1 MSSLF
6 VWLNRLAISAMQR
19 SEVVG
24 ATIVMSIVFIMIIP
38 LPTSMIDVLIALNIC
53 ISSLLIVLAMYL
65 PKPLAFSTFP
75 SVLLLTT
82 MFRLALSISTTRQIL
97 LQQDAGHIVEAFGNF
112 VVGGNL
118 AVGLVIFLIL
128 TVVNFLVITKGSE
141 RVAEVAARFTLDA
154 MPGKQMSIDSDL
166 RAGLIEPHQARQRR
180 ENLAKESQLFGA
192 MDGAMKFV
200 KGDAIA
206 GLVIVFINMLGGFAI
221 GVLQN
226 GMHASAAMHIY
237 SVLTIGDG
245 LIAQIPALLI
255 SLTAGMIIT
264 RVSADGQ
271 QVDANIG
278 REIAEQLTSQP
289 KAWIMSA
296 AGMFGFALLPGMP
309 TMVFIT
315 ISFVA
320 LSSGLFQLWRSKQ
333 NAIRQEADQ
342 RYAQQLAPE
351 ENGHQDLRRFNPTR
365 AYLLQF
371 GQSNHNSEAAA
382 TLIQAIRRLRNRL
395 VYRFGFT
402 LPGFDIEFSPLLADD
417 EFRFCVYEIPLVTAT
432 FGVPYLAV
440 RKRVVDSWHS
450 EQTDDD
456 HAQLIQ
462 GIAER
467 NETHLCWLP
476 PDHPLLQ
483 KDEQL
488 TWNAGQLI
496 MERMEQA
503 IHQSA
508 AQFIG
513 LQESKSIL
521 NWLESEQPELAQELQ
536 RIMPLSRFAAVLQ
549 RLASERI
556 SLRSVRTIAESLI
569 EHGQHERDSEALT
582 DFVRMALKEHICHQ
596 YLQPNGL
603 NVWLLTP
610 ETEELLRNSLRQA
623 QNETFFSLTQ
633 EYGIGL
639 LHQMRDAFPSY
650 DTPRALILVA
660 QDLRSPLRGLLKE
673 EFHAVPVLS
682 FAELSS
688 TSNVAINVLGRID
701 LQQSMS
707 AQQENKSCMNYAY

>member
-1 MSSLF
+1 MSALF

-24 ATIVMSIVFIMIIP
+24 AAIVMSIVFMMIIP
-38 LPTSMIDVLIALNIC
+38 LPTGLIDVLIALNIC

-166 RAGLIEPHQARQRR
+166 RAGLLEAHQARQRR

-206 GLVIVFINMLGGFAI
+206 GLVIVFINMIGGFAI

-226 GMHASAAMHIY
+226 GMEPGAAMHIY

-296 AGMFGFALLPGMP
+296 AGMLGFALLPGMP
-309 TMVFIT
+309 TAVFII
-315 ISFVA
+315 ISAIA
-320 LSSGLFQLWRSKQ
+320 LGSGLFQLWRT
-333 NAIRQEADQ
+333 RQQDNQQQADQ
-342 RYAQQLAPE
+342 LQAQQLAPE
-351 ENGHQDLRRFNPTR
+351 DNGHQDLRRFNPTR

-371 GQSNHNSEAAA
+371 SPAHSNSAAA
-382 TLIQAIRRLRNRL
+382 ESLIQHIRRLRNRL
-395 VYRFGFT
+395 VYHFGFT
-402 LPGFDIEFSPLLADD
+402 LPSFDIEFSPALDD
-417 EFRFCVYEIPLVTAT
+417 GEFRFCVYEIPLVTAT
-432 FGVPYLAV
+432 FAVDRLAV
-440 RKRVVDSWHS
+440 RKSSIELHAADGDS
-450 EQTDDD
+450 DGP
-456 HAQLIQ
+456 IQ
-462 GIAER
+462 PGQAER
-467 NETHLCWLP
+467 DEHHWCWLP
-476 PDHPLLQ
+476 PQHPWLQ
-483 KDEQL
+483 QEDRRY
-488 TWNAGQLI
+488 WNAEQLI
-496 MERMEQA
+496 MLRMEQA
-503 IHQSA
+503 IHQSG

-556 SLRSVRTIAESLI
+556 PLRSVRTIAETLI
-569 EHGQHERDSEALT
+569 EHGQHERDSAALT
-582 DFVRMALKEHICHQ
+582 DFVRIALKEHICHQ
-596 YLQPNGL
+596 YQQPNGL
-603 NVWLLTP
+603 DAWLLTP
-610 ETEELLRNSLRQA
+610 ETEELLRDSLRQA
-623 QNETFFSLTQ
+623 QSETFFSLAQ
-633 EYGIGL
+633 EYGVNL
-639 LHQMRDAFPSY
+639 LNQLRSAFPPY
-650 DTPRALILVA
+650 DNHQALILVA
-660 QDLRSPLRGLLKE
+660 QDLRSPLRALLKD

-682 FAELSS
+682 FAEL
-688 TSNVAINVLGRID
+688 TSNVAINVLGRLD
-701 LQQSMS
+701 LHQSPPDF
-707 AQQENKSCMNYAY
+707 QENDPCMNYAY

>member
-24 ATIVMSIVFIMIIP
+24 AAIVMSIVFMMIIP
-38 LPTSMIDVLIALNIC
+38 LPTGLIDVLIALNIC

-166 RAGLIEPHQARQRR
+166 RAGLIEAHQARQRR

-206 GLVIVFINMLGGFAI
+206 GLVIVFINMIGGFAI

-226 GMHASAAMHIY
+226 GMEAGAAMHIY

-296 AGMFGFALLPGMP
+296 AGMLGFALLPGMP
-309 TMVFIT
+309 TAVFVI
-315 ISFVA
+315 ISAIA
-320 LSSGLFQLWRSKQ
+320 LGSGLFQLWRIKQ
-333 NAIRQEADQ
+333 QDSQQQADELH
-342 RYAQQLAPE
+342 AQQLAPE
-351 ENGHQDLRRFNPTR
+351 DNGYQDLRRFNPTR

-371 GQSNHNSEAAA
+371 SQEHLNSEAAES
-382 TLIQAIRRLRNRL
+382 LIQHIRRLRNRL
-395 VYRFGFT
+395 VYHFGFT
-402 LPGFDIEFSPLLADD
+402 LPSFDIEFSPALDAD

-432 FGVPYLAV
+432 FAVEQLAV
-440 RKRVVDSWHS
+440 RTSSIEIHLADGESDG
-450 EQTDDD
+450 Q
-456 HAQLIQ
+456 IQ
-462 GIAER
+462 PGQAER
-467 NETHLCWLP
+467 DEHHWCWLP
-476 PDHPLLQ
+476 PQHPLLQ
-483 KDEQL
+483 QEDRRC
-488 TWNAGQLI
+488 WNAQQLI
-496 MERMEQA
+496 MLRMEQA
-503 IHQSA
+503 IHQSG

-556 SLRSVRTIAESLI
+556 PLRSVRTIAETLI
-569 EHGQHERDSEALT
+569 EHGQHERDSAALT
-582 DFVRMALKEHICHQ
+582 DFVRIALKEHICHQ
-596 YLQPNGL
+596 YQQPNGL

-610 ETEELLRNSLRQA
+610 ETEELLRDSLRQA
-623 QNETFFSLTQ
+623 QSETFFSLAQ
-633 EYGIGL
+633 EYGINL
-639 LHQMRDAFPSY
+639 LNQMRSAFPPY
-650 DTPRALILVA
+650 DNHHALILVA
-660 QDLRSPLRGLLKE
+660 QDLRSPLRALLKD

-682 FAELSS
+682 FAEL
-688 TSNVAINVLGRID
+688 TSNVAINVLGRLD
-701 LQQSMS
+701 LQQSPPEL
-707 AQQENKSCMNYAY
+707 QENDPCMNYAY

>member
-24 ATIVMSIVFIMIIP
+24 AAIVMSIVFMMIIP
-38 LPTSMIDVLIALNIC
+38 LPTGLIDVLIALNIC

-166 RAGLIEPHQARQRR
+166 RAGLIEAHQARQRR

-206 GLVIVFINMLGGFAI
+206 GLVIVFINMIGGFAI

-226 GMHASAAMHIY
+226 DMEAGAAMHIY

-296 AGMFGFALLPGMP
+296 AGMLGFALLPGMP
-309 TMVFIT
+309 TAVFVI
-315 ISFVA
+315 ISAIA
-320 LSSGLFQLWRSKQ
+320 LGSGLFQLWRIKQ
-333 NAIRQEADQ
+333 QDSQQQADELH
-342 RYAQQLAPE
+342 AQQLAPE
-351 ENGHQDLRRFNPTR
+351 DNGYQDLRRFNPTR

-371 GQSNHNSEAAA
+371 SQEHLNSEAAES
-382 TLIQAIRRLRNRL
+382 LIQHIRRLRNRL
-395 VYRFGFT
+395 VYHFGFT
-402 LPGFDIEFSPLLADD
+402 LPSFDIEFSPALAAD

-432 FGVPYLAV
+432 FAVEQLAV
-440 RKRVVDSWHS
+440 RTSSIEIHLADGESDG
-450 EQTDDD
+450 Q
-456 HAQLIQ
+456 IQ
-462 GIAER
+462 PGQAER
-467 NETHLCWLP
+467 DEHHWCWLP
-476 PDHPLLQ
+476 PQHPLLQ
-483 KDEQL
+483 QEDRRY
-488 TWNAGQLI
+488 WNAEQLI
-496 MERMEQA
+496 MLRMEQA
-503 IHQSA
+503 IHQSG

-521 NWLESEQPELAQELQ
+521 NWLESEQSELAQELQ

-556 SLRSVRTIAESLI
+556 PLRSVRTIAETLI
-569 EHGQHERDSEALT
+569 EHGQHERDSAALT
-582 DFVRMALKEHICHQ
+582 DFVRIALKEHICHQ
-596 YLQPNGL
+596 YQQPNGL

-610 ETEELLRNSLRQA
+610 ETEELLRDSLRQA
-623 QNETFFSLTQ
+623 QSETFFSLAQ
-633 EYGIGL
+633 EYGINL
-639 LHQMRDAFPSY
+639 LNQMRSAFPPY
-650 DTPRALILVA
+650 DNHHALILVA
-660 QDLRSPLRGLLKE
+660 QDLRSPLRALLKD

-682 FAELSS
+682 FAEL
-688 TSNVAINVLGRID
+688 TSNVAINVLGRLD
-701 LQQSMS
+701 LQQSPPEL
-707 AQQENKSCMNYAY
+707 QENDPCMNYAY

>member
-24 ATIVMSIVFIMIIP
+24 ATIVMSIVFMMIIP
-38 LPTSMIDVLIALNIC
+38 LPTGLIDVLIALNIC

-166 RAGLIEPHQARQRR
+166 RAGLIEAHQARQRR

-206 GLVIVFINMLGGFAI
+206 GLVIVFINMIGGFAI

-226 GMHASAAMHIY
+226 GMEASAAMHIY

-296 AGMFGFALLPGMP
+296 AGMLGFALLPGMP
-309 TMVFIT
+309 TAVFIV
-315 ISFVA
+315 ISAIA
-320 LSSGLFQLWRSKQ
+320 LGSGLFQLWRTKQ
-333 NAIRQEADQ
+333 ETTQQAADQ
-342 RYAQQLAPE
+342 LQAQQLSPE
-351 ENGHQDLRRFNPTR
+351 DNGHQDLRRFNPTR

-371 GQSNHNSEAAA
+371 SQSHLNSESA
-382 TLIQAIRRLRNRL
+382 TSLIQDIRRLRNRL
-395 VYRFGFT
+395 VYHFGFT
-402 LPGFDIEFSPLLADD
+402 LPSFDIEFSPMLADD

-432 FGVPYLAV
+432 FAVQEKAV
-440 RKRVVDSWHS
+440 RTSAMNAWLS
-450 EQTDDD
+450 E
-456 HAQLIQ
+456 HGASEEHPIMP
-462 GIAER
+462 GVAER
-467 NETHLCWLP
+467 DETHWCWVGSE
-476 PDHPLLQ
+476 HPLLQ
-483 KDEQL
+483 QDDQRV
-488 TWNAGQLI
+488 WRDDQLI
-496 MERMEQA
+496 MLRMEQA
-503 IHQSA
+503 IHQSG

-556 SLRSVRTIAESLI
+556 PLRSVRTIAETLI
-569 EHGQHERDSEALT
+569 EHGQHERDSAALT
-582 DFVRMALKEHICHQ
+582 DFVRISLKEHICHQ

-603 NVWLLTP
+603 DVWLLTP
-610 ETEELLRNSLRQA
+610 ETEELLRDSLRQA
-623 QNETFFSLTQ
+623 QSETFFSLAQ
-633 EYGIGL
+633 EYGINL
-639 LHQMRDAFPSY
+639 LHQMRQAFPAY
-650 DTPRALILVA
+650 DNTQALILVA
-660 QDLRSPLRGLLKE
+660 QDLRSPLRGLLKD

-682 FAELSS
+682 FAEL
-688 TSNVAINVLGRID
+688 TSNVAINVIGRFDLHQSPPD
-701 LQQSMS
+701 LQ
-707 AQQENKSCMNYAY
+707 EDDSCMNYAY